1 MESHVILRSLLK
13 FFSLFGFGHFH
24 LVQSFV
30 VFHRHVVNPTKK
42 RWLIPKQK
50 KNKPFFFF
58 FFFFLYI
65 NHHRIPVRFSYFL
78 FCPLWFSM
86 CPNLFSWWVPD
97 NNTTPIF
104 FFFSSFLLA
113 YLVDSDRWATTLV
126 YNTQQQ
132 QQQMWQHIYKG
143 GSPSYRRGGR
153 IQHRRYRHGS
163 QRVLHVCRM
172 GHFGS
177 ARSQV

>member
-1 MESHVILRSLLK
+1 
-13 FFSLFGFGHFH
+13 
-24 LVQSFV
+24 
-30 VFHRHVVNPTKK
+30 
-42 RWLIPKQK
+42 
-50 KNKPFFFF
+50 
-58 FFFFLYI
+58 
-65 NHHRIPVRFSYFL
+65 
-78 FCPLWFSM
+78 M

-97 NNTTPIF
+97 NNTKPIF
-104 FFFSSFLLA
+104 FFSFLLA

-177 ARSQV
+177 ARSQVYTMCTQTAQQLSSKYLLCIIWLFTFFLFPFLLLFFRLGSFVRFHLGRFYIFFFCHHRRM

>member
-1 MESHVILRSLLK
+1 
-13 FFSLFGFGHFH
+13 
-24 LVQSFV
+24 
-30 VFHRHVVNPTKK
+30 
-42 RWLIPKQK
+42 
-50 KNKPFFFF
+50 
-58 FFFFLYI
+58 
-65 NHHRIPVRFSYFL
+65 
-78 FCPLWFSM
+78 M

-97 NNTTPIF
+97 NNTKPIF
-104 FFFSSFLLA
+104 FFSFLLA

-177 ARSQV
+177 ARSQVYTMCTQTAQQLSSKYLLCIIWLFSFFLFCYYFFAWVRSFVFISAAFKFFFLSSSADVVHGL